1 MYFIYINFVEIYQIF
16 HFMWNHFGSIFV
28 IFDTDIHGVN
38 DILNFMIDL
47 KKNIN

>member
-1 MYFIYINFVEIYQIF
+1 
-16 HFMWNHFGSIFV
+16 MWNHFGSIFV

-47 KKNIN
+47 KKNINERFLDFNKLANIFSQRK